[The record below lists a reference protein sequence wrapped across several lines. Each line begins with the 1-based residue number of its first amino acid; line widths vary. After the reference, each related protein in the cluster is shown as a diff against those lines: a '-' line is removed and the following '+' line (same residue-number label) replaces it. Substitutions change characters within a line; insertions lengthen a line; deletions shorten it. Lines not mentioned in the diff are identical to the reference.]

1 MIVIESLNG
10 GSPRKKISHGKE
22 VRTAINKT
30 PVSGAIPLG
39 FLGFNATALPIWS
52 ITEASVFPPETSRSN
67 VCFIKEI
74 YLT

>member
-1 MIVIESLNG
+1 MMVMESFNMG
-10 GSPRKKISHGKE
+10 PPGKKISHGKE
-22 VRTAINKT
+22 VRTAINKSS
-30 PVSGAIPLG
+30 VSGAIPLG